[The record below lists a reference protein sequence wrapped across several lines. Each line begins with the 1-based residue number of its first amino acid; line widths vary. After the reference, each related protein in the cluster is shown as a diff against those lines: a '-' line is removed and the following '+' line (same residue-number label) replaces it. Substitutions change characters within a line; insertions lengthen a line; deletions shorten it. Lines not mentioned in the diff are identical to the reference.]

1 MSKNLNKKEIEKFS
15 RQIILKNIGAV
26 GQKKILS
33 SKVLIVG
40 MGGLGCPVAEFL
52 TRSGIGTLGIADHDT
67 VSLSNIHRQG
77 LYNEKDINQSKVK
90 IAKKKLNKINPKTK
104 INIFNLKLNKNT
116 FEKIIKNYDYIVDG
130 TDNFESK
137 FLINDLSL
145 KYKKFLVTGAISK
158 FDGHIFTFNFTN
170 KKDPC
175 LRCFYQEDTISDE
188 ILNCEYEGIL
198 GTVAGTIGTLQANEV
213 LKKIYDKNVYE
224 SNIKSL
230 SKDEFDELSTNLAKG
245 IPIATPVFDG
255 ASINDVSDLLKKA
268 NLPSSGQ
275 TALWDG
281 RTGEKFDRQVTVG
294 IIYML
299 KLHHLVEDKIHAR
312 STGPYSLVTQ
322 QPLGGKA
329 QLGGQRFGEMEVW
342 ALEAYGA
349 SYTLQEILTVKSD
362 DVAGRVK
369 VYETIVKGEE
379 NFESGIPE
387 SFNVLVKE
395 IKSLALNVELN

>member
-15 RQIILKNIGAV
+15 RQIILKNIGAA

-67 VSLSNIHRQG
+67 VSLSNIHRQS

-104 INIFNLKLNKNT
+104 INIFNLKLNKTT

-158 FDGHIFTFNFTN
+158 FDGHIFSFNFTN

-175 LRCFYQEDTISDE
+175 LRFFYQEDTISDE

-198 GTVAGTIGTLQANEV
+198 GTVASTIGTLQANEV
-213 LKKIYDKNVYE
+213 LKKIL
-224 SNIKSL
+224 NIGQNLNGYILILDLSL
-230 SKDEFDELSTNLAKG
+230 
-245 IPIATPVFDG
+245 
-255 ASINDVSDLLKKA
+255 
-268 NLPSSGQ
+268 
-275 TALWDG
+275 
-281 RTGEKFDRQVTVG
+281 
-294 IIYML
+294 
-299 KLHHLVEDKIHAR
+299 IH
-312 STGPYSLVTQ
+312 
-322 QPLGGKA
+322 
-329 QLGGQRFGEMEVW
+329 
-342 ALEAYGA
+342 
-349 SYTLQEILTVKSD
+349 I
-362 DVAGRVK
+362 
-369 VYETIVKGEE
+369 
-379 NFESGIPE
+379 
-387 SFNVLVKE
+387 
-395 IKSLALNVELN
+395 